1 MTTIDLAPTGDV
13 VRARVAAKVAVVI
26 PAHNEQS
33 SLAGAVASLR
43 AQTRPVDRVI
53 LVADNC
59 TDDTAEMAVRL
70 GCEVV
75 VTAGNT
81 AKKAGAL
88 NQVLPGILA
97 GLGADDGLLVMD
109 ADSQLSPQFV
119 ETALAALAAEPGLGA
134 VGGVFYGQPGHGLIG
149 QLQRNEYARYARE
162 ISRRGAKAVV
172 LTGTG
177 SLFRVAALRRVAA
190 GRGVCLPGLPG
201 RVYDTLALTEDNEMT
216 LALKTLGYACLSP
229 RQCRVTTEIMP
240 DLPSLWRQRIRWQRG
255 ALENLRHYGL
265 NRVTL
270 PYIGKQALMYFGVAV
285 MWLYL
290 VLTALVLTDS
300 AGLTLSP
307 FWLSI
312 GGLFLLERLVSVRGA
327 GWAGL
332 AVAAVIVAE
341 FGYDLV
347 QQAVYL
353 TSAWNSLRGREAR
366 WHHIGE
372 EVTT

>member
-1 MTTIDLAPTGDV
+1 VATTEQAPSVGVARPRAAATV
-13 VRARVAAKVAVVI
+13 VVVI
-26 PAHNEQS
+26 PAHNEQT
-33 SLAGAVASLR
+33 SLGGTVASLR

-53 LVADNC
+53 VVADNC
-59 TDDTAEMAVRL
+59 TDDTAQVAIDL
-70 GCEVV
+70 GCDVV
-75 VTAGNT
+75 VTVANT

-97 GLGADDGLLVMD
+97 GLGPDDGLLVMD

-119 ETALAALAAEPGLGA
+119 QTALAALAAKPALGA
-134 VGGVFYGQPGHGLIG
+134 VGGVFYGQPGKGLIG
-149 QLQRNEYARYARE
+149 QLQRNEYARYSRE

-190 GRGVCLPGLPG
+190 CRGVCLPGVPG

-216 LALKTLGYACLSP
+216 LALKTLGFACLSP

-270 PYIGKQALMYFGVAV
+270 PYIGKQALMYFGVA
-285 MWLYL
+285 MLWLYL
-290 VLTALVLTDS
+290 ALTALALTNT

-312 GGLFLLERLVSVRGA
+312 GGLFLLERIVTVRGA
-327 GWAGL
+327 GWRGV
-332 AVAAVIVAE
+332 AVAAVLVLE
-341 FGYDLV
+341 FWYDLV

-353 TSAWNSLRGREAR
+353 TAAWNALRGREAR
-366 WHHIGE
+366 WHHVGE
-372 EVTT
+372 EVST